1 MHKFFRLFFIIIT
14 LTIVTSSCS
23 LDSNGYSI
31 SAFVKRLNSYDESYD
46 ICEEGFLIDEKS
58 RTMTKFFGFAENEI
72 LLQLQ
77 NNEENQ
83 LCSINIVLDNIT
95 KNNTSEIN
103 FINNCIR
110 AFLNNE
116 DISTQFI
123 DTLEK
128 DDFLFKLD
136 INTKKEKIGNAE
148 LFVDVTEIGTVI
160 TVLQSIP

>member
-77 NNEENQ
+77 SNEENQ

-103 FINNCIR
+103 FINNCIK
-110 AFLNNE
+110 AFVNNE
-116 DISTQFI
+116 EISNQLI
-123 DTLEK
+123 NELKEDA
-128 DDFLFKLD
+128 LFKPD
-136 INTKKEKIGNAE
+136 INTKEEKIGNVQ
-148 LFVDVTEIGTVI
+148 LLVDVTEIGTVI

>member
-14 LTIVTSSCS
+14 LTIVPSSCS

-77 NNEENQ
+77 SNEENQ

-103 FINNCIR
+103 FINNCIK

-116 DISTQFI
+116 EISNQLI
-123 DTLEK
+123 NKLKEDA
-128 DDFLFKLD
+128 LFKPD
-136 INTKKEKIGNAE
+136 INTKEEKIGNVQ
-148 LFVDVTEIGTVI
+148 LLVDVTEIGTVI